1 MRIPS
6 LLLFLLMA
14 GNLLAQKAPVNAPSS
29 PAKPQLV
36 VGIVVDQMRWDYL
49 TRYYP
54 LFQAN
59 GGFRRM
65 LGEGFSCDN
74 TLINYTPT
82 VTACGHTAIYTGSV
96 PALHGI
102 VGNNWWENRS
112 NKGMYCSE
120 DKSVKGVGGKTE
132 EDGQMSP
139 KNMLTTTICDELRMS
154 NQFASKVVGIA
165 IKDRGAILPAG
176 HSANAAYW
184 YEGKSGNF
192 ISSTYYFNELPAWA
206 QAFNQR
212 KLPDSLY
219 QNGWK
224 LALPAETYRS
234 YATADEK
241 VYESKPF
248 GKDANGF
255 PYDMSKFI
263 GKDYTKIS
271 STPMG
276 NTLTAEMAKAAI
288 IGEKLGK
295 GSATDF
301 IAISFSSPDYI
312 GHSFGPNSWENA
324 DDYVRLDQELGKLLQ
339 FLDAQIG
346 KNAYTVFLSADHAV
360 AHIPGFMKENK
371 LPGGLLEDAGMMRE
385 MNLQIKQKFG
395 VENAIASIM
404 NEQVYLSRKRMD
416 TSKADMV
423 EIKNFIVGFLM
434 KNENI
439 THAFA
444 TDDILITPLPKQY
457 REMIANGFHP
467 SRSGDVQYIPK
478 SGYFSGSGTGTTHG
492 SPFQYDTHIPLLWY
506 GWGIK
511 KGKTNRETYITDIA
525 PTLAALLH
533 IQAPSGSVGQV
544 IEEVLK

>member
-1 MRIPS
+1 MKIAVTFFALLISVGLFAQPANSTNTSTPS
-6 LLLFLLMA
+6 
-14 GNLLAQKAPVNAPSS
+14 
-29 PAKPQLV
+29 KPRLV

-49 TRYYP
+49 NRYYP

-65 LGEGFSCDN
+65 LGEGFSCEN
-74 TLINYTPT
+74 TQIPYTPS
-82 VTACGHTAIYTGSV
+82 VTACGHACIYTGSV

-102 VGNNWWENRS
+102 VGNNWWENRA

-139 KNMLTTTICDELRMS
+139 KNMLTTTIGDELRLS
-154 NQFASKVVGIA
+154 NQFASKVIGVA

-176 HSANAAYW
+176 HSASAAYW
-184 YEGKSGNF
+184 YEAKSGNF
-192 ISSTYYFNELPAWA
+192 ISSTYYMNDLPAWV

-219 QNGWK
+219 QGGWK
-224 LALPAETYRS
+224 TAVAADI
-234 YATADEK
+234 YATYSTADDK

-248 GKDANGF
+248 GKEANGF
-255 PYDMSKFI
+255 PYDLSKFI
-263 GKDYTKIS
+263 GKDYSKIS

-295 GSATDF
+295 GAVTDF

-312 GHSFGPNSWENA
+312 GHSFGPNSWENM
-324 DDYVRLDQELGKLLQ
+324 DDYIRLDQELGKLFQ

-360 AHIPGFMKENK
+360 AHVPGFMKENK
-371 LPGGLLEDAGMMRE
+371 LPGGLLEDAGMMKD
-385 MNLQIKQKFG
+385 MNTQIKQKFG

-404 NEQVYLSRKRMD
+404 NEQVYLSRKRLD
-416 TSKADMV
+416 TSKADVV
-423 EIKNFIVGFLM
+423 EIKNFIVTYLM

-444 TDDILITPLPKQY
+444 TEDILITPLPQKF
-457 REMIANGFHP
+457 REMMANGFHP
-467 SRSGDVQYIPK
+467 SRSGDVQYITK

-492 SPFQYDTHIPLLWY
+492 SPFLYDTHIPLLWY

-511 KGKTNRETYITDIA
+511 KGKTNRETHMTDIA

-544 IEEVLK
+544 IEDVLK

>member
-1 MRIPS
+1 
-6 LLLFLLMA
+6 MA

-255 PYDMSKFI
+255 PYDMNKFI

>member
-1 MRIPS
+1 MRIPTLLFS
-6 LLLFLLMA
+6 LLIT
-14 GNLLAQKAPVNAPSS
+14 GNLIAQKAPASTPTTPS
-29 PAKPQLV
+29 KPQLV

-54 LFQAN
+54 LFQSN

-96 PALHGI
+96 PAIHGI

-192 ISSTYYFNELPAWA
+192 ISSTYYCSELPAWA

-224 LALPAETYRS
+224 LALPAETYLS

-248 GKDANGF
+248 GKDANRF

-295 GSATDF
+295 GSTTDF

-312 GHSFGPNSWENA
+312 GHSFGPNSWENV

-371 LPGGLLEDAGMMRE
+371 LPGGLLEDAGMMKE

-416 TSKADMV
+416 TSKADIV

-467 SRSGDVQYIPK
+467 SRSGDVQYILK

-492 SPFQYDTHIPLLWY
+492 SPFLYDTHIPLLWY

-511 KGKTNRETYITDIA
+511 KGKTNRETNITDIA

>member
-6 LLLFLLMA
+6 LLLSILIT
-14 GNLLAQKAPVNAPSS
+14 GNLLAQKAPVNAPST
-29 PAKPQLV
+29 PTKPQLV
-36 VGIVVDQMRWDYL
+36 VGIVIDQMRWDYL

-74 TLINYTPT
+74 TQINYTPT
-82 VTACGHTAIYTGSV
+82 VTACGHTCIYTGSV

-192 ISSTYYFNELPAWA
+192 ISSTYYLNDLPTWA

-219 QNGWK
+219 QAGWK
-224 LALPAETYRS
+224 TVLPAETYLS

-255 PYDMSKFI
+255 PYDLSKFI
-263 GKDYTKIS
+263 GKDFSKIS

-276 NTLTAEMAKAAI
+276 NTLTAEMAKAVITSSEVYGYTGITSAMDCKFI
-288 IGEKLGK
+288 LARCYLAFGKLEE
-295 GSATDF
+295 S
-301 IAISFSSPDYI
+301 I
-312 GHSFGPNSWENA
+312 E
-324 DDYVRLDQELGKLLQ
+324 LLQELKIE
-339 FLDAQIG
+339 AEKSKI
-346 KNAYTVFLSADHAV
+346 YTWYVSAEV
-360 AHIPGFMKENK
+360 KII
-371 LPGGLLEDAGMMRE
+371 R
-385 MNLQIKQKFG
+385 
-395 VENAIASIM
+395 
-404 NEQVYLSRKRMD
+404 
-416 TSKADMV
+416 
-423 EIKNFIVGFLM
+423 
-434 KNENI
+434 
-439 THAFA
+439 
-444 TDDILITPLPKQY
+444 IL
-457 REMIANGFHP
+457 
-467 SRSGDVQYIPK
+467 
-478 SGYFSGSGTGTTHG
+478 
-492 SPFQYDTHIPLLWY
+492 
-506 GWGIK
+506 K
-511 KGKTNRETYITDIA
+511 KK
-525 PTLAALLH
+525 
-533 IQAPSGSVGQV
+533 
-544 IEEVLK
+544 

>member
-1 MRIPS
+1 
-6 LLLFLLMA
+6 
-14 GNLLAQKAPVNAPSS
+14 
-29 PAKPQLV
+29 
-36 VGIVVDQMRWDYL
+36 
-49 TRYYP
+49 
-54 LFQAN
+54 
-59 GGFRRM
+59 
-65 LGEGFSCDN
+65 
-74 TLINYTPT
+74 
-82 VTACGHTAIYTGSV
+82 
-96 PALHGI
+96 
-102 VGNNWWENRS
+102 
-112 NKGMYCSE
+112 MYCSE

-139 KNMLTTTICDELRMS
+139 KNMLTTTIGDELRLS

-176 HSANAAYW
+176 HSATAAYW

-192 ISSTYYFNELPAWA
+192 ISSTYYMNDLPAWA
-206 QAFNQR
+206 QVFNQR
-212 KLPDSLY
+212 KLTDSLY
-219 QNGWK
+219 QAGWK
-224 LALPAETYRS
+224 TVLPAETYLS

-295 GSATDF
+295 GNATDL

-324 DDYVRLDQELGKLLQ
+324 DDYVRLDQELGKLLL

-371 LPGGLLEDAGMMRE
+371 LPGGLLEDAGMMKE

-423 EIKNFIVGFLM
+423 EIKNFIVSYLM

-444 TDDILITPLPKQY
+444 TDDILITPLPQKF
-457 REMIANGFHP
+457 REMMANGFFP
-467 SRSGDVQYIPK
+467 SRSGDVQYITK

-492 SPFQYDTHIPLLWY
+492 SPFQYDTHIPL
-506 GWGIK
+506 
-511 KGKTNRETYITDIA
+511 
-525 PTLAALLH
+525 
-533 IQAPSGSVGQV
+533 
-544 IEEVLK
+544 

>member
-1 MRIPS
+1 MKFLVP
-6 LLLFLLMA
+6 LFALFISTGLF
-14 GNLLAQKAPVNAPSS
+14 AQPTNSS
-29 PAKPQLV
+29 NTSTPAKPRLV

-49 TRYYP
+49 NRYYP

-65 LGEGFSCDN
+65 LGQGFSCEN
-74 TLINYTPT
+74 TQIPYTPS
-82 VTACGHTAIYTGSV
+82 VTACGHTCIYTGSV

-102 VGNNWWENRS
+102 VGNNWWENRTG
-112 NKGMYCSE
+112 KGMYCSE

-139 KNMLTTTICDELRMS
+139 KNMLTTTIGDELRLS
-154 NQFASKVVGIA
+154 NQFASKVIGVA

-176 HSANAAYW
+176 HSATAAYW
-184 YEGKSGNF
+184 YEAKSGNF
-192 ISSTYYFNELPAWA
+192 ISSTYYMNDLPSWV

-219 QNGWK
+219 QGGWK
-224 LALPAETYRS
+224 TSVPAEMFATYS
-234 YATADEK
+234 TADEK

-248 GKDANGF
+248 GKEANGF
-255 PYDMSKFI
+255 PYDLSKFI
-263 GKDYTKIS
+263 GKDYSKIS

-295 GSATDF
+295 GAVTDF

-312 GHSFGPNSWENA
+312 GHSFGPNSWENM
-324 DDYVRLDQELGKLLQ
+324 DDYIRLDQELGKLFQ
-339 FLDAQIG
+339 FLDVQIG

-360 AHIPGFMKENK
+360 AHVPGFMKENK
-371 LPGGLLEDAGMMRE
+371 LPGGLLEDAGMMKD
-385 MNLQIKQKFG
+385 MNTQIKLKFG
-395 VENAIASIM
+395 VDNAIASIM
-404 NEQVYLSRKRMD
+404 NEQVYLNRKKLD
-416 TSKADMV
+416 TTKVDVV
-423 EIKNFIVGFLM
+423 EIKNFIVGYLM

-444 TDDILITPLPKQY
+444 TDDILITPLPQKF
-457 REMIANGFHP
+457 REMMANGFHP
-467 SRSGDVQYIPK
+467 TRSGDVQYITK

-492 SPFQYDTHIPLLWY
+492 SPFLYDTHIPLLWY

-511 KGKTNRETYITDIA
+511 KGKTNRETHMTDIA
-525 PTLAALLH
+525 PTLAALLQ

-544 IEEVLK
+544 IEDVLK